1 MNKIKIKVFDNTY
14 KFIKYIINN
23 NIYYTDLI
31 KEKDCFILCINE
43 KDYIKIKYR
52 FKNIILKYYGKK
64 GFINYLYFHRYMLI
78 SFVFSLIVL
87 FMVSNTIF
95 DIRINSNNKD
105 IINIIGESLRKN
117 NLAKYK
123 KKKSFEEIQ
132 KIKEEILIENEE
144 VLEWIEIKE
153 KGCIYIIEV
162 TPRVINKNKSNN
174 GVSSIYSKSDGV
186 IRHIN
191 VIRGTRIRDINDYVK
206 RGDLLISGNI
216 VKDEKLVS
224 QVNAEGKIYAE
235 VWYII
240 TASIPF
246 KYTEYEKTGKIVNH
260 YYLDVLGNKF
270 TITGKYDSDNMMSK
284 TKLILDKPYLMFKLY
299 KEVKEEYMYKEYSIN
314 EEEALNLALK
324 RSEEK
329 IKNKLSKDEYIISK
343 KVLKKEVNYS
353 KMYVEVFFKVYENI
367 GVTSNIDIIGEA
379 DG

>member
-1 MNKIKIKVFDNTY
+1 
-14 KFIKYIINN
+14 
-23 NIYYTDLI
+23 
-31 KEKDCFILCINE
+31 
-43 KDYIKIKYR
+43 
-52 FKNIILKYYGKK
+52 
-64 GFINYLYFHRYMLI
+64 ML
-78 SFVFSLIVL
+78 
-87 FMVSNTIF
+87 
-95 DIRINSNNKD
+95 
-105 IINIIGESLRKN
+105 
-117 NLAKYK
+117 
-123 KKKSFEEIQ
+123 
-132 KIKEEILIENEE
+132 
-144 VLEWIEIKE
+144 
-153 KGCIYIIEV
+153 
-162 TPRVINKNKSNN
+162 
-174 GVSSIYSKSDGV
+174 SSIFKQ
-186 IRHIN
+186 
-191 VIRGTRIRDINDYVK
+191 INDYVK

-284 TKLILDKPYLMFKLY
+284 TKLILDKQYLMFKLY